1 MKIQLRFLPLTVIVI
16 SLSALFLPA
25 CGGKSKSVSS
35 EPYVRSEGM
44 VWNTEFHVTYQGS
57 LSLRDSVIEVFGRIG
72 KSLSVF
78 DTASLV
84 SRVNRQDST
93 PVNDD
98 FIRVYVMARKISKLS
113 DGAFDPTISPLI
125 TAWSFGPGHKAT
137 ADTARIDSIRQ
148 FVGIRRTRLSH
159 DALIK
164 EDIRTEFN
172 FSALAKGYGCDEVGA
187 MFRRNGV
194 ENFLIEVG
202 GEIYASGHSERG
214 SQWNISVD
222 APVFSDSVI
231 VHESQCVIS
240 FTDMGVATSGNY
252 RNFRREGSRTFGHI
266 ISTSS
271 GRPAETDIL
280 SATVLAPTAME
291 ADALATAFMAMGS
304 ARSIELNKRLHLP
317 VMIVMADSVWKSREF
332 ERLESHD

>member
-1 MKIQLRFLPLTVIVI
+1 MKIQSRFIPLAAVAM
-16 SLSALFLPA
+16 SLAALILPA
-25 CGGKSKSVSS
+25 CGGKSKSTSAD
-35 EPYVRSEGM
+35 PYVRSEGM
-44 VWNTEFHVTYQGS
+44 VWNTEFHITYQGPET
-57 LSLRDSVIEVFGRIG
+57 LRDSVIAVFDRVG
-72 KSLSVF
+72 KNLSVF
-78 DTASLV
+78 DSTSLV

-98 FIRVYVMARKISKLS
+98 FIRVYVMSRKISKLS
-113 DGAFDPTISPLI
+113 GGAFDPTISPLI

-148 FVGIRRTRLSH
+148 FVGIGRTRLSH

-194 ENFLIEVG
+194 KNFLIEVG
-202 GEIYASGHSERG
+202 GEIYASGQSERG
-214 SQWNISVD
+214 SEWNISVD

-252 RNFRREGSRTFGHI
+252 RNFRRDGSKTYGHI
-266 ISTSS
+266 ISTEN

-291 ADALATAFMAMGS
+291 ADALATALMAMGS
-304 ARSIELNKRLHLP
+304 TRSIELNKRLRLP
-317 VMIVMADSVWKSREF
+317 IMLVTADSVWKSREF
-332 ERLESHD
+332 EKLESHN